1 VFAMRVEVRGFWM
14 RGVGGGTGDCVRAE
28 EEEEEDVLE
37 RLGRLVRVS
46 DGILGVVGVFNRPS

>member
-1 VFAMRVEVRGFWM
+1 LAWGGVGGVFGRG
-14 RGVGGGTGDCVRAE
+14 GVGGGTGDCVRA
-28 EEEEEDVLE
+28 EEEDVLE